1 MNHIIYADNRS
12 SYQEP
17 WYHSCGPD
25 EDIVL
30 AEFHKKFPKYPIII
44 EKVVKKEKEKY
55 NGFGSWRGY
64 YTFTQKTIT
73 QNINIA
79 IIGEKKKI
87 VNRFIMN
94 YFIWPKYLEKYY
106 APGGKGYEFAK
117 KNFDKKIELNT
128 IS

>member
-1 MNHIIYADNRS
+1 MNRIIYTEQMNRNPA
-12 SYQEP
+12 QEP
-17 WYHSCGPD
+17 WYQSCGPD
-25 EDIVL
+25 EGIVI
-30 AEFHKKFPKYPIII
+30 AEFHKKFPKYPIIVK
-44 EKVVKKEKEKY
+44 KVVKKEKEKY

-87 VNRFIMN
+87 VNRFVMN
-94 YFIWPKYLEKYY
+94 YFIWPKYLEKHY

-117 KNFDKKIELNT
+117 KHFEKT
-128 IS
+128 I

>member
-1 MNHIIYADNRS
+1 MNRS
-12 SYQEP
+12 PAQEP
-17 WYHSCGPD
+17 MYQSCGPNGD
-25 EDIVL
+25 FVFS
-30 AEFHKKFPKYPIII
+30 EFHKKFPKYPIIVN
-44 EKVVKKEKEKY
+44 KVVKKEKERY
-55 NGFGSWRGY
+55 GGIGSWRCY

-106 APGGKGYEFAK
+106 APGGKGYELTK
-117 KNFDKKIELNT
+117 KHFEKHTYNNT